1 MFASTRA
8 AVRYYN
14 EAKGTKDAGMTGA
27 VTGSRLLNLAAD
39 DDPAAVTA
47 LSRQAESLGRGL
59 HAITA
64 ALSPEVILF
73 TGELTSAWQRFGPM
87 VEAELRRQMLAGP
100 APRVMTTLNPEF
112 ARLRGA
118 AALVLQRHSG
128 YHRTH
133 SHSRPRGRQAENEGV
148 GSSTAHAG

>member
-8 AVRYYN
+8 AVRYYD
-14 EAKGTKDAGMTGA
+14 EAGGRSEPA

-39 DDPAAVTA
+39 DDPAAIEA
-47 LSRQAESLGRGL
+47 LSRQAEFLGRGL

-64 ALSPEVILF
+64 ALSPEVVLF
-73 TGELTSAWQRFGPM
+73 TGELTSAWQRFGPI
-87 VEAELRRQMLAGP
+87 VEAELRKQMLAGP
-100 APRVMTTLNPEF
+100 PPRVMTTLNPEF

-128 YHRTH
+128 YHRMHLH
-133 SHSRPRGRQAENEGV
+133 SGPRER
-148 GSSTAHAG
+148 TAPAAASDLRAS